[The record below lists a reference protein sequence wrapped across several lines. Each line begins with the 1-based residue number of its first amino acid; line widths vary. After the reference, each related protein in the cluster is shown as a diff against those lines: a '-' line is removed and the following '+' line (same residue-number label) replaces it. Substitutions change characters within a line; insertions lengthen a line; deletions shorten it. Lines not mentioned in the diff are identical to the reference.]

1 MDFLETTQILAL
13 PVALLPRVLIV
24 DDDPLLCERLEAL
37 VESAGFQVRAVSNG
51 AAALAALRKDG
62 ASIVITDLHMPDMD
76 GLTLCRTVRA
86 ERFDRY
92 IYMVLLTAQD
102 AETVLLEGLAA
113 GADDFVSKR
122 VSPAQLIARLRTAQR
137 ILGLEQ
143 SLRNM
148 IEEKSRLATTDAL
161 TGASNRRY
169 FTRHLGREIQRS
181 RRDGLDVSLL
191 LLDIDHFKQIND
203 RYGHAVGDEVLRE
216 FARRISASLPRKS
229 DWHARL
235 GGEEFAIVLGETA
248 VRDATEVA
256 EHVCK
261 QIAGTAFTVSCGSI
275 PVTVSIGVSGTEVV
289 LPPSEASVD
298 HLLEIA
304 DRCLYASKD
313 AGRNRVTAA
322 QRHPP
327 T

>member
-13 PVALLPRVLIV
+13 PMALLPRVLIV
-24 DDDPLLCERLEAL
+24 DDDPLLCERLEVL
-37 VESAGFQVRAVSNG
+37 VESAGFQAQCVNNG
-51 AAALAALRKDG
+51 TAALAALRKDG

-216 FARRISASLPRKS
+216 FARRISTSLPRKS

-235 GGEEFAIVLGETA
+235 GGEEFTVVLCETSLRNA
-248 VRDATEVA
+248 AEVA
-256 EHVCK
+256 ERVRQ
-261 QIAGTAFTVSCGSI
+261 QIAGTPFSVSCGSI
-275 PVTVSIGVSGTEVV
+275 PVTVSIGVSGTQA
-289 LPPSEASVD
+289 LPAGSDATVD
-298 HLLEIA
+298 NLLEIA

-313 AGRNRVTAA
+313 TGRNRVTVARQQPRA
-322 QRHPP
+322 
-327 T
+327 